1 MDYPAGKSLR
11 MKKRTE
17 ISRVFTEGRRVSDAR
32 LTLRAIPT
40 QGERGQPATG
50 PSRCGVAVTKA
61 HGIAVYRNRIKRVCR
76 EAFRLIRADVP
87 PGWDFMIVPRVGAE
101 LKYKGVQES
110 LRILVRRLVGA
121 RPGSPQAARTDS
133 PKSDRPDLPK
143 SGAGEEPQP

>member
-11 MKKRTE
+11 MKKREE
-17 ISRVFTEGRRVSDAR
+17 IGRVFTEGRRLSDAR

-40 QGERGQPATG
+40 KGEDGQPGTG

-87 PGWDFMIVPRVGAE
+87 PGWDFMIVPRVGAD
-101 LKYKGVQES
+101 LKFREVQES
-110 LRILVRRLVGA
+110 LRNLVRRLVPA
-121 RPGSPQAARTDS
+121 RKDS
-133 PKSDRPDLPK
+133 PKSTRTDLAKSPGPESPK
-143 SGAGEEPQP
+143 SGDGKDPRP